1 MILVLFG
8 CFLIFFVFDWMRIRK
23 VAKHDGVLFPLC
35 QLRRDLM
42 RFLYDN
48 VFVKP
53 NALSHEEYVSIRRLL
68 SVLDGAIHNY
78 NQHKT
83 LLFNFRKMVK
93 YLRQYRHMLKR
104 TAPVNLTDSK
114 EIQEFHARFSR
125 CLARAFL
132 AYTPLIRWELPFRL
146 GVSAYYAGYRAASDR
161 RQQYVLSAKQR
172 DIGMRDYVICAAA

>member
-1 MILVLFG
+1 MIYILFM
-8 CFLIFFVFDWMRIRK
+8 CFSVFFVFSWIDIRR
-23 VAKHDGVLFPLC
+23 VDKHDGVLFPLC
-35 QLRRDLM
+35 QLRRDMM

-53 NALSHEEYVSIRRLL
+53 NALSHEEYVSIRRL
-68 SVLDGAIHNY
+68 SDALDDTIHNY

-83 LLFNFRKMVK
+83 LLFNLRKMMI

-104 TAPVNLTDSK
+104 TAPVNLTDNK

-146 GVSAYYAGYRAASDR
+146 GLLAYYAGYRAASDR

-172 DIGMRDYVICAAA
+172 DIGMRNNVIGAAA

>member
-1 MILVLFG
+1 MIHILFG
-8 CFLIFFVFDWMRIRK
+8 GFLVFFVFDWIRIRK

-53 NALSHEEYVSIRRLL
+53 NALSHEEYVSIRRL
-68 SVLDGAIHNY
+68 SDALDDTIHNY

-83 LLFNFRKMVK
+83 LIFNFRKMVK
-93 YLRQYRHMLKR
+93 YLRQHRHTLKR
-104 TAPVNLTDSK
+104 TALMNLTDSK
-114 EIQEFHARFSR
+114 EIQEFHARFSH

-132 AYTPLIRWELPFRL
+132 AYTPLIHWELLLRL
-146 GVSAYYAGYRAASDR
+146 MVSAYSNR
-161 RQQYVLSAKQR
+161 RQQYVLDVVRQVR
-172 DIGMRDYVICAAA
+172 NIGRRGNVIGAAA

>member
-1 MILVLFG
+1 MIHILFG
-8 CFLIFFVFDWMRIRK
+8 GFLIFFVFDWMRIRK

-53 NALSHEEYVSIRRLL
+53 NALSHEEYVSIRRL
-68 SVLDGAIHNY
+68 SDALDDTIHNY

-83 LLFNFRKMVK
+83 LLFNFWKMVK
-93 YLRQYRHMLKR
+93 YLRQHRHTLKR

-114 EIQEFHARFSR
+114 EIQEFHARFSH
-125 CLARAFL
+125 CLSRAFL
-132 AYTPLIRWELPFRL
+132 AYTPLIHWELL
-146 GVSAYYAGYRAASDR
+146 LWLMVSAYSNR
-161 RQQYVLSAKQR
+161 RQQYVLDVVRQVR
-172 DIGMRDYVICAAA
+172 NIGRRGNVIGSTA